1 MLDRHLFALTVT
13 IRITPT
19 PARRMVTTVLAG
31 SPVAFSSGRVLGIT
45 AGFTEVTDS
54 MAVLATVAGD
64 VDMDITATDLVSSD
78 MEQLVVGSEVVKHT
92 AVAVSTVA
100 EVSTVEAATA
110 VAVVIGKLRT

>member
-19 PARRMVTTVLAG
+19 PARHMVTTVLAG

-45 AGFTEVTDS
+45 AVFTEVTDS

-92 AVAVSTVA
+92 AVA